1 MKGLIL
7 AAGLGT
13 RLRPLTSLR
22 PKPALA
28 VANRPLIYYALD
40 DLVAA
45 GVHEIGIVVSPATHN
60 SLQQLVDA
68 YPNITAEYIVQDP
81 PLGLA
86 HAVQVSQPFLGDDDF
101 VMFLGDN
108 LFEHGIT
115 PFVER
120 FQQGDASAV
129 LALVPVPDPRQLG
142 VAVVVDGRITKLV
155 EKPAIPPSNL
165 AIAGVYVFS
174 KDIHD
179 MIAYLPRGAKDE
191 YQITDAIDRL
201 IQRGYVV
208 VPGEVH
214 GWWKDTGNA
223 QDILEANAL
232 TLERLAPVQDGTIE
246 ASTIV
251 GNVVI
256 EAGAVVKNS
265 TIEGP
270 ALIAAGAHIDNASIG
285 PNTTIETDARV
296 EHATVRHSIVGTGS
310 TVKNL
315 ARPLEESLIG
325 ANAVISGSTGF
336 SVIIGDN
343 SIVELPG

>member
-22 PKPALA
+22 PKPALS

-40 DLVAA
+40 DLVNA
-45 GVHEIGIVVSPATHN
+45 GVTDIGIVVSPATHD
-60 SLQQLVDA
+60 SLQELVNA
-68 YPNITAEYIVQDP
+68 YEGITATYIVQDP

-86 HAVQVSQPFLGDDDF
+86 HAVQTAQPFLGDSDF

-115 PFVER
+115 PFVDR
-120 FQQGDASAV
+120 FREGGASAV

-142 VAVVVDGRITKLV
+142 VAVVQDGRITELV
-155 EKPAIPPSNL
+155 EKPEVPPSNL

-179 MIAYLPRGAKDE
+179 MIVDLPRGAKNE
-191 YQITDAIDRL
+191 YQITDAIARL
-201 IQRGYVV
+201 IERGYTV
-208 VPGEVH
+208 VPGEVT
-214 GWWKDTGNA
+214 GWWKDTGKA
-223 QDILEANAL
+223 EDILDANAL
-232 TLERLAPVQDGTIE
+232 VLARQTPKQEGTVKD
-246 ASTIV
+246 STIT

-256 EAGAVVKNS
+256 EAGAKVRYS

-270 ALIAAGAHIDNASIG
+270 ALIAAGASVQHATIR
-285 PNTTIETDARV
+285 PNTTIEQDARV
-296 EHATVRHSIVGTGS
+296 AHTEIGDSIIGRGS
-310 TVKNL
+310 TVEYAKRL
-315 ARPLEESLIG
+315 TRSLIG
-325 ANAVISGSTGF
+325 AEATISSDDAASLT
-336 SVIIGDN
+336 IGDHAT
-343 SIVELPG
+343 VKLPS

>member
-22 PKPALA
+22 PKPALR

-40 DLVAA
+40 NLVNA
-45 GVHEIGIVVSPATHN
+45 GVTDIGIVVSPATHH
-60 SLQQLVDA
+60 SLEQLVSA
-68 YPNITAEYIVQDP
+68 YPGITATYIVQDP

-86 HAVQVSQPFLGDDDF
+86 HAVQTAQPFLGNDDF

-108 LFEHGIT
+108 LFENGIT

-120 FQQGDASAV
+120 FKQGGASAV

-142 VAVVVDGRITKLV
+142 VAVVTDGRITELV
-155 EKPAIPPSNL
+155 EKPEVPPSNL

-179 MIAYLPRGAKDE
+179 MIVDLPRGAKNE
-191 YQITDAIDRL
+191 YQITDAIARL
-201 IQRGYVV
+201 IQRNYTV
-208 VPGEVH
+208 VPGEVT
-214 GWWKDTGNA
+214 GWWKDTGKA
-223 QDILEANAL
+223 EDILTANAL
-232 TLERLAPVQDGTIE
+232 VLKRQTPQQNGLVTE
-246 ASTIV
+246 STIT

-256 EAGAVVKNS
+256 EAGAKVRYS

-270 ALIAAGAHIDNASIG
+270 AF
-285 PNTTIETDARV
+285 
-296 EHATVRHSIVGTGS
+296 
-310 TVKNL
+310 
-315 ARPLEESLIG
+315 IG
-325 ANAVISGSTGF
+325 ANARIEHATIKPNTTVEPHARVAHTEISDSIVGAHSTVAYAKRLTHSLIGEHTTVGSADAA
-336 SVIIGDN
+336 SVTIGDHATVN
-343 SIVELPG
+343 LPS